1 MKKNQ
6 NLVHSTVQKWMTPM
20 DGINNN
26 NLGDLHFKTV
36 KTNDKI
42 RHFEVV
48 MTPLSRNDEN
58 KIMQITAIKAILA
71 REININ

>member
-1 MKKNQ
+1 
-6 NLVHSTVQKWMTPM
+6 M

-42 RHFEVV
+42 RRFGVFE
-48 MTPLSRNDEN
+48 TPLSR
-58 KIMQITAIKAILA
+58 K
-71 REININ
+71 R